1 MSAHLLLRTA
11 TAREHEGVDAAFG
24 VFDLAWAHDYA
35 AFLRAHY
42 RALAGLEQALA
53 KHPSLGLTPR
63 EPLLRADLA
72 ALRSALPEVL
82 PFDPPESAGTLYG
95 TAYVIEGSRLGGTL
109 LARRIPPGLPSAYLQ
124 AGHPRGGWRAFLNQM
139 DASAAGPIWIEEAI
153 AAARAT
159 FARYA
164 TAAQIEQMAISGD
177 RSAR

>member
-24 VFDLAWAHDYA
+24 AFDLASAHDYT

-53 KHPSLGLTPR
+53 KHPSLGLTLR

-72 ALRSALPEVL
+72 MLRSALPEIM
-82 PFDPPESAGTLYG
+82 PFDPPESAGALYG
-95 TAYVIEGSRLGGTL
+95 TAYVIEGSRLGGIL
-109 LARRIPPGLPSAYLQ
+109 LSRRIPPGIPSAYLRT
-124 AGHPRGGWRAFLNQM
+124 GHEPGGWRAFLNRL

-159 FARYA
+159 FARY
-164 TAAQIEQMAISGD
+164 TAAAAIERPAISVD